1 MNKIKL
7 IFSIIFLL
15 LIGFC
20 VLVSINNKKLKEQID
35 VSKHN
40 INTLL
45 LVNDTLKIS
54 NKSLLLDIYTL
65 NNSNDSILK
74 ELNNVRNKLRIKDKE
89 IESLHKI
96 NLEINKKDSVIIRDT
111 NIFKNNNIHL
121 DTTLT
126 DKWGS
131 TRIILEYPSSI
142 KTEFKT
148 FSDLSIYTY
157 KRKEP
162 IKEAKKCKLGRLLQ
176 RKVEVLEVEVVEKN
190 PNIIIKQSKF
200 IKVIE

>member
-20 VLVSINNKKLKEQID
+20 VFVSINNKKLKEQID
-35 VSKHN
+35 ISKQN

-45 LVNDTLKIS
+45 FVNDTLKIS

-131 TRIILEYPSSI
+131 TRIILEYPSS
-142 KTEFKT
+142 
-148 FSDLSIYTY
+148 LN
-157 KRKEP
+157 
-162 IKEAKKCKLGRLLQ
+162 LRLLVIYLFILT
-176 RKVEVLEVEVVEKN
+176 KEKN
-190 PNIIIKQSKF
+190 QLKRLKN
-200 IKVIE
+200 VN

>member
-111 NIFKNNNIHL
+111 NIFKNNNIFQLRNTNISKMIFFQRHPCCTFPYLKHL
-121 DTTLT
+121 
-126 DKWGS
+126 S
-131 TRIILEYPSSI
+131 CC
-142 KTEFKT
+142 
-148 FSDLSIYTY
+148 IY
-157 KRKEP
+157 
-162 IKEAKKCKLGRLLQ
+162 LL
-176 RKVEVLEVEVVEKN
+176 L
-190 PNIIIKQSKF
+190 P
-200 IKVIE
+200 

>member
-1 MNKIKL
+1 MNKINL

-35 VSKHN
+35 ISKQN

-45 LVNDTLKIS
+45 FVNDTLKIS

-148 FSDLSIYTY
+148 FSDLSIYAY

-162 IKEAKKCKLGRLLQ
+162 IKEAKKCKLGRLFQ

>member
-1 MNKIKL
+1 M
-7 IFSIIFLL
+7 
-15 LIGFC
+15 
-20 VLVSINNKKLKEQID
+20 
-35 VSKHN
+35 
-40 INTLL
+40 
-45 LVNDTLKIS
+45 
-54 NKSLLLDIYTL
+54 LLDIYTL

-111 NIFKNNNIHL
+111 NFINNNISL
-121 DTTLT
+121 DTTMT

-131 TRIILEYPSSI
+131 TRIILEYPSFI

-162 IKEAKKCKLGRLLQ
+162 IKEAKKCKLGRLFQ

>member
-20 VLVSINNKKLKEQID
+20 VFVSINNKKLKEQID
-35 VSKHN
+35 ISKHN

-96 NLEINKKDSVIIRDT
+96 D
-111 NIFKNNNIHL
+111 
-121 DTTLT
+121 
-126 DKWGS
+126 
-131 TRIILEYPSSI
+131 
-142 KTEFKT
+142 
-148 FSDLSIYTY
+148 
-157 KRKEP
+157 
-162 IKEAKKCKLGRLLQ
+162 
-176 RKVEVLEVEVVEKN
+176 
-190 PNIIIKQSKF
+190 
-200 IKVIE
+200 